1 MSRETV
7 RVGVTWS
14 NSGWCWLDSRLLY
27 TALQVWVRQTNDAGG
42 VFVPEEGRRVPVELL
57 IRDDRSDPE
66 TAVAA
71 VTELIDLGVDVF
83 CSSGSAE
90 IQAEVVPV
98 TEAAGVLNLNVGA
111 PDSALFE
118 GSQFHLQCGSSVHTY
133 MASRPPFWKRHGL
146 LRLAQIHA
154 ELPGWTATH
163 GPMRDYA
170 AAEGGFDVVLYESV
184 PRQQQWTTA
193 YGPYPADFDRWDDLV
208 DRLVRAQPDVVVLGL
223 PAPAEYQ
230 VVRAMRRRGVWFRY
244 LEMLYGQF
252 MGRVGLG
259 PEDLLH
265 QFHPGWTPD
274 IDPATID
281 VGGTPADLAAAT
293 KRYFPGVE
301 GHPVPRSY
309 VGLAVWAHLV
319 AHAGSLEA
327 GQRDGAGARR
337 VRFARDHG
345 RPARV
350 DAQRRHDPARALVG
364 RHLSDPTTSLDGR
377 ALFGPRP
384 SRRRRRSGARLH
396 RPPLRATSSAVVGD
410 VVRADGRRQPNHGR
424 PDTVRHYS
432 ALTIADDPG
441 AFPLDE

>member
-1 MSRETV
+1 MASTLTE
-7 RVGVTWS
+7 
-14 NSGWCWLDSRLLY
+14 
-27 TALQVWVRQTNDAGG
+27 
-42 VFVPEEGRRVPVELL
+42 
-57 IRDDRSDPE
+57 DP
-66 TAVAA
+66 
-71 VTELIDLGVDVF
+71 IDLGVDASR
-83 CSSGSAE
+83 SSGSAE

-133 MASRPPFWKRHGL
+133 MASRPPFWKHHGL

-259 PEDLLH
+259 PEDLLY

-327 GQRDGAGARR
+327 GHVMAQAHAESGSLVTMEGRLTWTPNGDTIPPERSWAGIYQIRRHPWTAEPVRSSSIPATTPKRSPSSPTSPTSDVLRRGRGRGEGRWPATAESWPPRYRPALQCPDHRRRSRRFSARR
-337 VRFARDHG
+337 VA
-345 RPARV
+345 AK
-350 DAQRRHDPARALVG
+350 
-364 RHLSDPTTSLDGR
+364 
-377 ALFGPRP
+377 
-384 SRRRRRSGARLH
+384 
-396 RPPLRATSSAVVGD
+396 
-410 VVRADGRRQPNHGR
+410 
-424 PDTVRHYS
+424 
-432 ALTIADDPG
+432 
-441 AFPLDE
+441 

>member
-1 MSRETV
+1 MGRETV

-42 VFVPEEGRRVPVELL
+42 VFVPEEGRHVPVELL
-57 IRDDRSDPE
+57 MRDDRSDPE

-71 VTELIDLGVDVF
+71 VKELIGLGVDVF

-90 IQAEVVPV
+90 IQAEVVPI

-118 GSQFHLQCGSSVHTY
+118 GSRFHLQCGSSVHTY
-133 MASRPPFWKRHGL
+133 MASRPSFWKRHGL

-184 PRQQQWTTA
+184 PRQQRWTTA
-193 YGPYPADFDRWDDLV
+193 YGPYPADFDVWDDLV

-230 VVRAMRRRGVWFRY
+230 IVRAMRRRGVWFRY

-259 PEDLLH
+259 PEDLLY

-274 IDPATID
+274 VDPATIN

-293 KRYFPGVE
+293 ARYFPGVE

-319 AHAGSLEA
+319 ANAGSLAPERVMAQAHAESGSLVTMEGRLTWAPDGDTIPPEHSWA
-327 GQRDGAGARR
+327 GIYQ
-337 VRFARDHG
+337 V
-345 RPARV
+345 
-350 DAQRRHDPARALVG
+350 RRHPWTAELSSVLVHPG
-364 RHLSDPTTSLDGR
+364 DDAEAEPVFTDVPYER
-377 ALFGPRP
+377 
-384 SRRRRRSGARLH
+384 
-396 RPPLRATSSAVVGD
+396 RPPPWSGTW
-410 VVRADGRRQPNHGR
+410 
-424 PDTVRHYS
+424 
-432 ALTIADDPG
+432 
-441 AFPLDE
+441 